1 MQTHFYV
8 AQNGEQS
15 GPYSLDE
22 ILKKIDSK
30 ALDLNDYLYDEMSH
44 DWVVLMAYPALSE
57 KMKAMKPALPPKKA
71 NPHQVETQASQEDN
85 KAKAAAA
92 GDAKSV
98 EWFVLKGD
106 SKFGPFAYVDL
117 IKMLQDKSVFE
128 YDYVWHMGLAGWMR
142 IAETGEFQP
151 EKIRM
156 LKNSQDLPQL
166 TEVFFRRRH
175 GRVSHGGSLLV
186 HDNRNV
192 WKGRS
197 LEISAGGAGISVEN
211 ALIKPGQTLFL
222 HFKPCDGLPSFNSVC
237 EVVSKQFVHVNER
250 HSPVR
255 YGVKFKE
262 LSSHTEKVLAD
273 FTDLKR
279 KAS

>member
-1 MQTHFYV
+1 MQKQFYV
-8 AQNGEQS
+8 AQNGEQV
-15 GPYSLDE
+15 GPFSLEE
-22 ILKKIDSK
+22 ILKKLDTKS
-30 ALDLNDYLYDEMSH
+30 LDLNDYLYDEATH

-71 NPHQVETQASQEDN
+71 HPGQVEQQVSHKEAR
-85 KAKAAAA
+85 AKVAT
-92 GDAKSV
+92 GDSKSV

-128 YDYVWHMGLAGWMR
+128 YDYVWHTGMAGWMR

-151 EKIRM
+151 ETIRK
-156 LKNSQDLPQL
+156 LKNSNEVPQL
-166 TEVFFRRRH
+166 TEIFFRRRH

-192 WKGRS
+192 WKGQS
-197 LEISAGGAGISVEN
+197 LEISGGGAGIIVEN
-211 ALIKPGQTLFL
+211 AMIKPGQTLFL

-250 HSPVR
+250 NSPVR

-262 LSSHTEKVLAD
+262 LNSHTEKVLAD
-273 FTDLKR
+273 FTNLKR